1 MTMLDWKTASAG
13 LVLCAT
19 AACAET
25 LQRAAEV
32 QPVQTLTRTP
42 IGSPVDCGSAWKKDP
57 GSGVIGVEKGP
68 LIPVV

>member
-42 IGSPVDCGSAWKKDP
+42 IGSPVDHPFRGTIALEVDARD
-57 GSGVIGVEKGP
+57 VAHRVFT
-68 LIPVV
+68 VR